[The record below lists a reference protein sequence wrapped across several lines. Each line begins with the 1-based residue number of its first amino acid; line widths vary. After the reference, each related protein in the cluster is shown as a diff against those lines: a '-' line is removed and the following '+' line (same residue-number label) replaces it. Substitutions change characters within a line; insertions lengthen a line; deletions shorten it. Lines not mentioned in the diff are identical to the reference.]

1 LKEGGYMEKIAVSEL
16 SEGMVIAETLLC
28 PKTKKVLLPKGTKL
42 TESFINQIKSRKFE
56 EILVEELYTLCIDP
70 IDNIRKSLKS
80 SLNEEILKLCPD
92 KSEANKSDKM
102 LAVSRLVRNLS
113 SEIID
118 DSVLAS
124 FCVQMK
130 IIDDKFL
137 YTHSVSVCALSM
149 LVAGALDLSEK
160 EIVTIGSAA
169 LIHDLGLCEM
179 PQLVNLAQKTS
190 QQEALFKE
198 HPLYGYYFAKEAGVA
213 DRISNI
219 ILHHHEQWNGDGFPD
234 KLAGESIPL
243 GARIISVCD
252 AFDRAVRFDNI
263 PRYQAI
269 ELLYGGGNF
278 YFDSNIVNAVIN
290 NLAVYP
296 LGSMVRL
303 TTGEVGVVVNI
314 RNSLGARPIIR
325 VYYNKVNRS
334 LSSPKDI
341 DLGKERTVFIQ
352 NIL

>member
-1 LKEGGYMEKIAVSEL
+1 MEKVAVSEL
-16 SEGMVIAETLLC
+16 SEGMVLAETLFC
-28 PKTKKVLLPKGTKL
+28 PKTNKVLLTKGTKL
-42 TESFINQIKSRKFE
+42 TEAFINQIKSRNFE

-70 IDNIRKSLKS
+70 IDNIRKALKS
-80 SLNEEILKLCPD
+80 GLNEEILKLCPD
-92 KSEANKSDKM
+92 KIEANKSDKM
-102 LAVSRLVRNLS
+102 FTVSRLVRNLI

-118 DSVLAS
+118 DSVLTG

-130 IIDDKFL
+130 IIDDRFL

-149 LVAGALDLSEK
+149 LVSGALDLSEK
-160 EIVTIGSAA
+160 EIIIIGSAA

-179 PQLVNLAQKTS
+179 PHLVNQTQRS
-190 QQEALFKE
+190 PQQEALFKE
-198 HPLYGYYFAKEAGVA
+198 HPLYGYYFAKEAGVS

-219 ILHHHEQWNGDGFPD
+219 IRHHHEQWNGDGFPE
-234 KLAGESIPL
+234 KLVGESIPL
-243 GARIISVCD
+243 GSRIISVCD
-252 AFDRAVRFDNI
+252 AFDRAVRFENI

-278 YFDSNIVNAVIN
+278 YFDSNIVKAVVN

-303 TTGEVGVVVNI
+303 STGEVGVVVNI
-314 RNSLGARPIIR
+314 RNNMGARPVVR

-334 LSSPKDI
+334 MSSPKDI

>member
-1 LKEGGYMEKIAVSEL
+1 MEKVAVSEL
-16 SEGMVIAETLLC
+16 SEGMILAEAILC
-28 PKTKKVLLPKGTKL
+28 PKTKKVLLNKGTKL
-42 TESFINQIKSRKFE
+42 TESFINQIKSRQFQ

-70 IDNIRKSLKS
+70 IDNIRKTLKS

-92 KSEANKSDKM
+92 KNEANKSDKM
-102 LAVSRLVRNLS
+102 LEVSRLARNLIL
-113 SEIID
+113 EIID
-118 DSVLAS
+118 DSVLAG

-130 IIDDKFL
+130 IVDDKFL
-137 YTHSVSVCALSM
+137 FTHSVSVCALSM

-160 EIVTIGSAA
+160 EMVTIGSAA

-179 PQLVNLAQKTS
+179 PHLVSATQRTF

-198 HPLYGYYFAKEAGVA
+198 HSLYGYYFAKEAGVA
-213 DRISNI
+213 DKISNI
-219 ILHHHEQWNGDGFPD
+219 ILHHHEQWNGDGFPG
-234 KLAGESIPL
+234 KLSGESIPL
-243 GARIISVCD
+243 GSRIICVCD
-252 AFDRAVRFDNI
+252 TFDRAVRFDNI

-269 ELLYGGGNF
+269 ELLYGGGNYF
-278 YFDSNIVNAVIN
+278 FDSNIVKAVVN

-303 TTGEVGVVVNI
+303 STGEVGVVVNI
-314 RNSLGARPIIR
+314 RNNQGARPIVR
-325 VYYNKVNRS
+325 VYYNKVNRG